1 MKREVAREKMYKILF
16 QMGFHDD
23 FETRYISLLDEE
35 DLRGVQREYV
45 RESIQ
50 GILDNIEDIDSIIK
64 EKIIDIEFSRLSTQV
79 LICLRLG
86 IYEIIYNDSIP
97 PKIALN
103 EAVKIAGI
111 YADEKEVSFVNGVLH
126 SVYMEKKGE
135 ENE

>member
-1 MKREVAREKMYKILF
+1 LKREVAREKMYKILF

>member
-45 RESIQ
+45 KNSIQ
-50 GILDNIEDIDSIIK
+50 GILDNIEDIDTIIK

-111 YADEKEVSFVNGVLH
+111 YSDEKEISFVNGVLH
-126 SVYMEKKGE
+126 SVYMDKKGE